1 LFGDVG
7 ADDLEGGSGD
17 DQLTADASD
26 TKLLGGGG
34 TDGVSVSGISG
45 MAILTDS
52 SLNILVAGAGD
63 SNLQGDAGDDTLQG
77 GAGADFVYGGAD
89 DDYSRVAA
97 AATRSS
103 GSPGPTSSCR
113 TSTRPSPPRSK
124 PGPTI
129 TRRTGTRGTNRVLS
143 PES

>member
-7 ADDLEGGSGD
+7 ADDLEGGAGD
-17 DQLTADASD
+17 DQLTADTSD

-89 DDYSRVAA
+89 DDYLEGRG
-97 AATRSS
+97 
-103 GSPGPTSSCR
+103 GSDTLLGFAGADIFVPDFD
-113 TSTRPSPPRSK
+113 
-124 PGPTI
+124 PTI
-129 TRRTGTRGTNRVLS
+129 AAEEQARSDYNPADGDTGY
-143 PES
+143 